1 MFFHNEIENIKFIV
15 IKNAYPPLIDKVMKK
30 YLYYKF
36 STNQNQLKDKSD
48 VHYFKL
54 RYIGNPSHHIKIKL
68 SKLCKEFCK
77 ENFNILLVLLLSK
90 LKIIFYIKTQFLM
103 KSFPGYKF
111 TCTSCSS
118 GYIGETCHFKAR
130 IEEHIKKDNTSHIS
144 YHQTSTLYRNLLW
157 LV

>member
-54 RYIGNPSHHIKIKL
+54 PYIGNLSYHIKTKL
-68 SKLCKEFCK
+68 LQIFKEFCK
-77 ENFNILLVLLLSK
+77 
-90 LKIIFYIKTQFLM
+90 
-103 KSFPGYKF
+103 
-111 TCTSCSS
+111 
-118 GYIGETCHFKAR
+118 
-130 IEEHIKKDNTSHIS
+130 
-144 YHQTSTLYRNLLW
+144 
-157 LV
+157 